1 MANYKIGD
9 KVPNFVLKDQHNK
22 EVRLDDFKGK
32 KVLLSFHP
40 LAWTP
45 VCTTQM
51 QSLEENLNKL
61 EELNTVPLGLSIDS
75 QFTKKAWADNIGI
88 KSVHL
93 LADLWPHGDVA
104 NKLGILR
111 QKEGFSERANIILD
125 EEGKIIF
132 LKIYDIPEVPDMQE
146 IIDFLEEYNR

>member
-45 VCTTQM
+45 ICTTQM
-51 QSLEENLNKL
+51 QSLEENLEKL

>member
-22 EVRLDDFKGK
+22 EVKLDDFKGK

-51 QSLEENLNKL
+51 QSLEENLKKL
-61 EELNTVPLGLSIDS
+61 EGLNTVPLGLSIDS
-75 QFTKKAWADNIGI
+75 QFSKKAWADNIGI
-88 KSVHL
+88 KNVHL
-93 LADLWPHGDVA
+93 LADLWPHGDLA

-125 EEGKIIF
+125 EKGKIIF